1 MPFTVRTVTLPK
13 QMKIAVFGTGY
24 VGLVSGVCLAAKGH
38 EVVCLDLRADVV
50 AKLNRAQPHIH
61 EPGLPELLSS
71 VIAEKRFRATL
82 SRDDALADAALI
94 LIAVGTPSANGKID
108 LQHIAT
114 AARQIGAALK
124 SANRFVAVVVK
135 STVVPGTTDGLVR
148 KILEET
154 SGKELGRFGLGM
166 NPEFLREGNAVADFM
181 NPDRIVLGYEDDATR
196 RLLGE
201 LYLPWPCEKL
211 EVNTR
216 TAEMIKYA
224 NNCLLATQISA
235 VNELANLC
243 SRIGGVDILQV
254 MAGVHLDKRWN
265 PPDSAGRR
273 ANPAILTYLL
283 PGCGFGG
290 SCFPKDVQALRSLG
304 SQHGLP
310 MSLLQ
315 AVLDINDR
323 QPFQIGDLLNSKLKP
338 LRGKKILVLGL
349 AFKPDTDDVR
359 ESASLAIIRDLV
371 ELGCSVTAHDPVA
384 GENARRELADTP
396 FLLEPDWK
404 RALSGVDAVVVA
416 TKWPEYAELKSAAL
430 AGAVAGKV
438 VLDARRMFSPEDFP
452 NYLAIGRRMT

>member
-1 MPFTVRTVTLPK
+1 
-13 QMKIAVFGTGY
+13 MKIAVFGTGY

-38 EVVCLDLRADVV
+38 DVACLDLRAEVV
-50 AKLNRAQPHIH
+50 GSLNRARAPIH
-61 EPGLPELLSS
+61 EPGLPELLHK
-71 VIAEKRFRATL
+71 VISENRFRATL
-82 SRDDALADAALI
+82 SREEALRDAALI
-94 LIAVGTPSANGKID
+94 LIAVGTPSADGKID

-124 SANRFVAVVVK
+124 SAGGFVAVVVK

-148 KILEET
+148 SILEES
-154 SGKELGRFGLGM
+154 SGKRLGQFGLGM
-166 NPEFLREGNAVADFM
+166 NPEFLREGDAVADFM
-181 NPDRIVLGYEDDATR
+181 NPDRIVIGHEDEGTR

-201 LYLPWPCEKL
+201 LYLPWQCEKL

-243 SRIGGVDILQV
+243 SRIGNVDVLQV

-265 PPDSAGRR
+265 PPGPGGRR
-273 ANPAILTYLL
+273 LNPAILTYLL

-290 SCFPKDVQALRSLG
+290 SCFPKDVQALRTLG
-304 SQHGLP
+304 RDLGLP

-323 QPFQIGDLLNSKLKP
+323 QPSQVAALLDSELKP
-338 LRGKKILVLGL
+338 LAGKKILVLGL

-371 ELGCSVTAHDPVA
+371 ARGCAVTAHDPAA
-384 GENARRELADTP
+384 GENARRELAGTP
-396 FLLEPDWK
+396 FLLTPDWK
-404 RALSGVDAVVVA
+404 SAVRGADAVVVA
-416 TKWPEYAELKSAAL
+416 TKWPEYAELKTPAM

-438 VLDARRMFSPEDFP
+438 VLDARRMFGPEDFV
-452 NYLAIGRRMT
+452 NYLAIGRRMA